1 MRGRKKMLDLRPL
14 GLLLVVVAG
23 CSSRD
28 AVPSSAPLHWDA
40 SEAEEPDAGADEDGD
55 GDASLPDGGID
66 EDGDG
71 DASLL
76 PDGGIP
82 PAQVGAGARRKT
94 L

>member
-1 MRGRKKMLDLRPL
+1 VEIVEVLMRGRKKMLDLRPL

-55 GDASLPDGGID
+55 GD
-66 EDGDG
+66 G
-71 DASLL
+71 DASL